1 VNVAILSLV
10 VAAAAGAAALLLELA
25 WLRSA
30 SSALPGVVPAAVVVL
45 PAFLLAWS
53 AGSMVAGRLVDR
65 AGSRCLLAARW
76 LALGA
81 VAAWLAPELLALAGS
96 GGTPTSVGGRLV
108 VGALPALPAA
118 FALGGALPLLSRLRA
133 AEGLAPARAT
143 GAVAAAVALG
153 GAAGCHGWPELL
165 GSGAP
170 VSLLAALVLAAAA
183 GLCWLL
189 ALAGGESTEEA
200 SEAAIGQAPAAALGP
215 DAATRSTPLLP
226 LAAFLAGALLV
237 GGQVLLLRVGAQSAG
252 ATLSTTVSVLLWLH
266 LGMAA
271 GALLMSTRWRALP
284 AESLTAMLL
293 ATAGLALAW
302 PGGLAGLTTHS
313 LDPTPAALLL
323 GLGAGSVVTAASR
336 AGRRSGARFGS
347 WVGDLAALST
357 LGGMAGGYGAVRVL
371 SEVSDTP
378 TVLRGMALAA
388 LVTALVLGAVACG
401 LAVRRVPAG
410 LGLVLVLTA
419 SLVGFTS
426 EPVEFPWR
434 SHPDETELL
443 ARHEGPFG
451 VTDLVATSSGGRR
464 LKLDGRFG
472 VGGGGSDTL
481 ARRLGRVAACF
492 APDAERALVLGMGA
506 GHTLAGVQ
514 TTSRAEVDCVEHN
527 PSLWETVELADL
539 AAGRAPP
546 PGPLPA
552 REPTRPVELAD
563 ARAWIAAHEGTYDLV
578 VGDLFFPWLSGA
590 GDLLAMEQLR
600 SVRRSLTDEGVYV
613 QWLPLHQ
620 LPWPAFGSAAR
631 GFAEVFPTARLVV
644 ATPLAGEPLVA
655 LVGGLMQGVPGQE
668 AVDGLLADVPDPA
681 GPNRWSEFIDLVL
694 CDAWQLSEQFVDEPL
709 PTLEH
714 PVTELLSQGRLDEE
728 SLLAWRNGRLLSE
741 LVTPLTT
748 SSLSRRP
755 TDGRENRELGREL
768 IQRAGVTKLLLLARA
783 ATGERATVDPF
794 DPGERARRDALDHD
808 IDTALLGAWAELPG
822 HAAARAA
829 LLERASS
836 RTRDGYWEEAA
847 TLLHGALERGRD
859 VPLAAMLGG
868 IFTRLGFLD
877 EALALL
883 EGARVGATPDRSLL
897 LNLGAARLF
906 AERPDDE
913 VREALEAAA
922 ALGPLPPLHEA
933 ALALLT
939 DRPGARESAAALASA
954 LGDDEAWALAL
965 SRLVTED

>member
-1 VNVAILSLV
+1 MNVAILSLV
-10 VAAAAGAAALLLELA
+10 AAAAAGAAALLLELA

-96 GGTPTSVGGRLV
+96 GGPPSTVGGRLV

-133 AEGLAPARAT
+133 AEGLPPARAT

-153 GAAGCHGWPELL
+153 GAAGCHGWPDLL

-170 VSLLAALVLAAAA
+170 VSLLAALILAAAA

-189 ALAGGESTEEA
+189 ALAGGESSEEA
-200 SEAAIGQAPAAALGP
+200 PTADPLP
-215 DAATRSTPLLP
+215 DGGSRSTPLLP

-252 ATLSTTVSVLLWLH
+252 ATLSTTVTVLLWLH
-266 LGMAA
+266 LGMGA
-271 GALLMSTRWRALP
+271 GAVIMSTRWRALP
-284 AESLTAMLL
+284 AESLTALLL

-302 PGGLAGLTTHS
+302 PGGLAGLTSNS
-313 LDPTPAALLL
+313 LDPAPAALLL

-336 AGRRSGARFGS
+336 AGRRPGARFGS

-357 LGGMAGGYGAVRVL
+357 LGGMVGGFGAVHLL

-378 TVLRGMALAA
+378 TALRGLALAA
-388 LVTALVLGAVACG
+388 LATALVLGAVACG

-410 LGLVLVLTA
+410 LGLVLVLAA

-434 SHPDETELL
+434 THPDETELL

-451 VTDLVATSSGGRR
+451 VTDLVATASGGRR

-481 ARRLGRVAACF
+481 ARRLGRVAACL
-492 APDAERALVLGMGA
+492 APDAERALVLGLGA

-514 TTSRAEVDCVEHN
+514 TTSRAQVDCVEHN

-546 PGPLPA
+546 PGPLPP
-552 REPTRPVELAD
+552 REPVQPVELAD
-563 ARAWIAAHEGTYDLV
+563 ARAWIASHEGTYDLV

-600 SVRRSLTDEGVYV
+600 SVRRSLTDQGVYV

-655 LVGGLMQGVPGQE
+655 LVGGLMGGVPGQE

-681 GPNRWSEFIDLVL
+681 GPNRWTEFIDLVI
-694 CDAWQLSEQFVDEPL
+694 CDAWQLSERFEDEPL
-709 PTLEH
+709 PTLDH
-714 PVTELLSQGRLDEE
+714 PVTELLSQGRFDDE
-728 SLLAWRNGRLLSE
+728 SLMAWRNGRLLSE

-748 SSLSRRP
+748 SSLARRP
-755 TDGRENRELGREL
+755 SDGREVRELGREL
-768 IQRAGVTKLLLLARA
+768 IQRAAVTKLLLLARA
-783 ATGERATVDPF
+783 ATGERASVDPF
-794 DPGERARRDALDHD
+794 DPGARARRDALDHD

-822 HAAARAA
+822 HAAARSA

-836 RTRDGYWEEAA
+836 RTQDGRWEEAA

-883 EGARVGATPDRSLL
+883 EGAREGAAPDRSLL

-906 AERPDDE
+906 AGRPDDE
-913 VREALEAAA
+913 AREALEAAA
-922 ALGPLPPLHEA
+922 ALGPLPPLHDA

-939 DRPGARESAAALASA
+939 ERPGARESAAALASA
-954 LGDDEAWALAL
+954 MGDDEAWALAL
-965 SRLVTED
+965 SRLVIGS